1 MIWTS
6 HAYDG
11 GVGMEEKT
19 LKIYDSENVGEVQIT
34 EDVIA
39 IIAGLA
45 ATEVDGVYS
54 MAGGITNELVSML
67 GRKNLSAGVEI
78 ECGDGAVSVAISLI
92 IKYGYTVPDVTG
104 RVQENVANAIK
115 NMTGLEVTKVD
126 INVTN
131 VNIEQ

>member
-1 MIWTS
+1 
-6 HAYDG
+6 
-11 GVGMEEKT
+11 MEEKT

-45 ATEVDGVYS
+45 ATEVEGVHS
-54 MAGGITNELVSML
+54 MVGGITNELVSML

-78 ECGDGAVSVAISLI
+78 ECQDGTVSVVISLI
-92 IKYGYTVPDVTG
+92 IKFGYTIPDVTAK
-104 RVQENVANAIK
+104 VQENVSSAIK
-115 NMTGLEVTKVD
+115 NMTGLDVAKVD

-131 VNIEQ
+131 VNMDQ